1 MNKTKRLTITGA
13 AALMFAGWAG
23 LAQAQASAEDAYP
36 NKPVRIVITVPPG
49 GATDF
54 IARTIGA
61 KLSEFL
67 GQPVIIDNRAGASG
81 TIAAAAVAKA
91 APDGYTLMQNS
102 ITTHGIG
109 PHLYTKLPYDSY
121 QDFTPI
127 TMLADL
133 PLIMAVNANL
143 PANSVKE
150 MLALIKAQPGKYSYA
165 SAGNATP
172 PHMAGELFKLVTGS
186 DMLHIP
192 YKGSG
197 AAVVDVIAGRVP
209 VMFDAAPSLLPHIR
223 SGKLKAL
230 AAASPKRNPLFPD
243 VPTFAELG
251 YPGIEV
257 SLWYGMLAPA
267 GTPPAIVKR
276 LNTELLKVLAAPDV
290 QQKLAAQGA
299 VPVGSTPQQ
308 FAAFMRAEYERWGPV
323 VQKAGVKID

>member
-1 MNKTKRLTITGA
+1 MKSLLINCLLVFGA
-13 AALMFAGWAG
+13 TVG
-23 LAQAQASAEDAYP
+23 LAPAHAEDAYP
-36 NKPVRIVITVPPG
+36 NRPIRMVITVPPG

-91 APDGYTLMQNS
+91 EPDGYTLMQNT

-109 PHLYTKLPYDSY
+109 PHLYAKLPYDSY
-121 QDFTPI
+121 KDFAPI

-133 PLIMAVNANL
+133 PLIMAVNANV
-143 PANSVKE
+143 PANSLKE
-150 MLALIKAQPGKYSYA
+150 MLALIKAQPGKYSFA
-165 SAGNATP
+165 SAGNGTP
-172 PHMAGELFKLVTGS
+172 PHMAGELFKLVTGT
-186 DMLHIP
+186 DMQHIP

-197 AAVVDVIAGRVP
+197 AAVIDVIAGRVP
-209 VMFDAAPSLLPHIR
+209 VMFDAAPSLLPQIR
-223 SGKLKAL
+223 AGKLRAL
-230 AAASPKRNPLFPD
+230 AALSPKRNPLFPE

-251 YPGIEV
+251 YPGIDV

-267 GTPPAIVKR
+267 GTPPAIIKR

-299 VPVGSTPQQ
+299 VPVGSTPEQ
-308 FAAFMRAEYERWGPV
+308 FASFMRAEYERWGPV
-323 VQKAGVKID
+323 VQKAGVKVD